1 MAFETKKLTEAFPTF
16 KIEQSLEA
24 CADKISVIKITV
36 NNRLSKASLN
46 VQLEEQ
52 IDRRSMDE
60 IVYALQ
66 KQIFDQCGLSVCLQ
80 VLSQVNEP
88 ESRQIQEPLG
98 HDSTPEEISHNES
111 PFDYL
116 QGMSSEADLE
126 AQATAFAEYE
136 AAYEKELEE
145 IRRQAAEALSAS
157 EKPKSSSANSEG
169 TQKKYRAKFAPKDE
183 NVIFGREKELSL
195 TKLEDITEPIGEV
208 SVQGQIFAMEER
220 LLKSGDKYLV
230 SMSIYDGTDSIV
242 CKSFFRDE
250 QWNELKEVI
259 KEGMFV
265 AIQGKAETDY
275 YDKSLCISGVSSI
288 KKTDSF
294 VQKRKDN
301 AKVKRVEL
309 HCHTKMSEHDGV
321 ADASAII
328 QRAVDWG
335 HDAIA
340 ITDHG
345 VVHAF
350 TDVLKYIGK
359 KKIDNVKPIYGL
371 EGYLVDDIKKIC
383 TKTKEHTIDED
394 VVVYS
399 LYTTGATSK
408 TQELFEIGA
417 VKLKSGNV
425 SETFHGFIRT
435 EKDIPGHIVEDY
447 LLPMGSDSNAKPA
460 REVLEAFLAFVGDSV
475 TVTQTLNNDID
486 YLGQCLEACGLSD
499 DVPVVDLTAV
509 ARMYLPELRG
519 YKLDQMTKN
528 LGLQIVSHVRA
539 NEEAQALAKVYSRLI
554 EMAKKDGI
562 VKFSDLNARGQKS
575 ENSIKKSARY
585 HIILLAANEEGRS
598 NLYRMVSA
606 SHLDYYNNVP
616 RIPKS
621 FIMQHREGVIVGS
634 ACEAGELMRAILQ
647 GKNDRKLKEIA
658 EFYDYLEVQPI
669 ANNAFM
675 LRDKKYGMSSVE
687 DLRDLNRKV
696 VELGELL
703 NKPVVATCDAHFV
716 DPEDEI
722 YRKIIQASRGFSD
735 VDESTPLYLRTT
747 DEMLEEFSYLGYD
760 KAYEIVVEN
769 TRKIADSIKK
779 ISPVRPDKA
788 APVIEGAEE
797 DLRRICY
804 ETARG
809 MYGEELP
816 EQVSTRLEKELTS
829 IISNGYASLYIIAH
843 KLVKNSNEHGY
854 LVGSR
859 GSVGSSFVAT
869 MAGISEVNPLAPHYY
884 CTSCQYYDFDSDD
897 VKAIGSGSGCDLPAK
912 KCPKCGAELKKD
924 GFSIPFETFLGF
936 KGDKEPDID
945 LNFSGEYQT
954 QAHEYTEV
962 IFGKGHTFKA
972 GTIATVAEKTGF
984 MYAKDYY
991 ESRGIEKRQCELTR
1005 ISRELVGVRRS
1016 TGQHPGGIVVL
1027 PKGEE
1032 IHTFTP
1038 VQHPA
1043 NDTETSIVTTHF
1055 DYHSIEHN
1063 LLKLDI
1069 LGKDDP
1075 TVVRIMQD
1083 ATGVDPETIPIDDPK
1098 IMSLFQ
1104 NTSALGITPDDLGG
1118 CPLGCL
1124 GIPEFGTDF
1133 VIQMLLDTKPKAI
1146 SDLVRIS
1153 GLSHGTDV
1161 WLNNAQTLIKDGKT
1175 TLEGAICTRDD
1186 IMLYLIN
1193 KGIEPAEAFTIM
1205 ESVRKGRGLKPEWE
1219 KTMEEHDVPD
1229 WYIWSCKMIK
1239 YMFPKAHA
1247 AAYVMMACR
1256 IAYYK
1261 IYYPL
1266 AYYSSYLAIRGTGF
1280 KYGSMAFGRSRLE
1293 QHFKEMEKKAK
1304 EVKLTATDQEEIR
1317 DMKIVREMYARG
1329 FEFAP
1334 IDIYTAKA
1342 DRFTIMDDKS
1352 IMPSLASID
1361 GMGEKAAAAI
1371 EKEAKKGKFLS
1382 KEDMLNRCKISKT
1395 VVETMDNLGLLNGL
1409 ADTNQLSIFD
1419 F

>member
-1 MAFETKKLTEAFPTF
+1 MTAERKKLTEAFPTLR
-16 KIEQSLEA
+16 IEPSLRQY
-24 CADKISVIKITV
+24 ADSIVVNKISINSKRARASV
-36 NNRLSKASLN
+36 NVSLSAESDTRTL
-46 VQLEEQ
+46 
-52 IDRRSMDE
+52 DE

-66 KQIFDQCGLSVCLQ
+66 SQVFDQCGLTAVLQ
-80 VLSQVNEP
+80 VLTQPEKQDTEVLPDEAASPEP
-88 ESRQIQEPLG
+88 AISN
-98 HDSTPEEISHNES
+98 DNFAYYEEMAATEADANSFNES
-111 PFDYL
+111 
-116 QGMSSEADLE
+116 EAV
-126 AQATAFAEYE
+126 F
-136 AAYEKELEE
+136 EKELEE
-145 IRRQAAEALSAS
+145 IRRQANEARETAEKNRQSSAS
-157 EKPKSSSANSEG
+157 TDKGS
-169 TQKKYRAKFAPKDE
+169 KKYRTKFAPKDE
-183 NVIFGREKELSL
+183 NVFYGREKELQL

-208 SVQGQIFAMEER
+208 SVRGQIIAMEDR
-220 LLKSGDKYLV
+220 LLRSGDKYMV
-230 SMSIYDGTDSIV
+230 SISVYDGTDSIV
-242 CKSFFRDE
+242 CKAFFRDE
-250 QWNELKEVI
+250 QWNELKEVV
-259 KEGMFV
+259 KSGMFV
-265 AIQGKAETDY
+265 LIQGNAESDA
-275 YDKSLCISGVSSI
+275 YDHSLCISKISCI
-288 KKTDSF
+288 KKIDSF
-294 VQKRKDN
+294 FEKRKDN

-309 HCHTKMSEHDGV
+309 HCHTKMSEHDAV
-321 ADASAII
+321 ADPSAVI

-340 ITDHG
+340 VTDHG

-350 TDVLKYIGK
+350 TDVLKYINK
-359 KKIDNVKPIYGL
+359 KKIDNIKPIYGL
-371 EGYLVDDIKKIC
+371 EGYLVDDIKKVC
-383 TKTKEHTIDED
+383 TKTGERTIDDD
-394 VVVYS
+394 VVIFSVF
-399 LYTTGATSK
+399 TTGSSSK
-408 TQELFEIGA
+408 NQEPFELGA
-417 VKLKSGNV
+417 VKLKDGKV
-425 SETFHGFIRT
+425 SETFHRFIKT
-435 EKDIPGHIVEDY
+435 EKEIPVHIVEEY
-447 LLPMGSDSNAKPA
+447 LIPAGSDDSAKGLD
-460 REVLEAFLAFVGDSV
+460 EVLKEFEEFTEGLVAV
-475 TVTQTLNNDID
+475 TLTTGNDID
-486 YLGQCLEACGLSD
+486 YVGNCRESCGMD
-499 DVPVVDLTAV
+499 DNFAVLDLTAV
-509 ARMYLPELRG
+509 ARFYLSELRG
-519 YKLDQMTKN
+519 YHLDQMLKYLN
-528 LGLQIVSHVRA
+528 IPLQNHNRA
-539 NEEAQALAKVYSRLI
+539 NEEAAATAKLYLKLMD
-554 EMAKKDGI
+554 MARADGM
-562 VKFSDLNARGQKS
+562 VKFTDFNAKGQKS
-575 ENSIKKSARY
+575 ENAIKKSARY

-598 NLYRMVSA
+598 NIYRMVSA
-606 SHLDYYNNVP
+606 SHLEYYNKVP

-621 FIMQHREGVIVGS
+621 FIMKHREGVIVGS

-647 GKNDRKLKEIA
+647 GKSDRQLKEIA
-658 EFYDYLEVQPI
+658 EFYDYLEVQPV
-669 ANNAFM
+669 ANNGFM
-675 LRDKKYGMSSVE
+675 LRDHKYGRNSIE

-696 VELGELL
+696 VELGEAL
-703 NKPVVATCDAHFV
+703 NKPVVATCDAHFI

-722 YRKIIQASRGFSD
+722 YRKIIQASRGYKD

-769 TRKIADSIKK
+769 TRKIADLIKK

-809 MYGEELP
+809 MYGDELP

-843 KLVKNSNEHGY
+843 KLVKNSNENGY

-869 MAGISEVNPLAPHYY
+869 MAGISEVNPLPPHYY
-884 CTSCQYYDFDSDD
+884 CPECRYYDFDSEDI
-897 VKAIGSGSGCDLPAK
+897 VAIGSGSGCDLPAK

-954 QAHEYTEV
+954 KAHEYTEV

-991 ESRGIEKRQCELTR
+991 ETRHIEKRQCELTR
-1005 ISRELVGVRRS
+1005 IGQVLVGVRRS

-1043 NDTETSIVTTHF
+1043 NDTTTNIVTTHF

-1104 NTSALGITPDDLGG
+1104 NTSALGITPEDLGG

-1161 WLNNAQTLIKDGKT
+1161 WLNNAQTLIKEGKT

-1193 KGIEPAEAFTIM
+1193 KGVEPAEAFKIM
-1205 ESVRKGRGLKPEWE
+1205 ESVRKGRGLTDEWE
-1219 KTMEEHDVPD
+1219 KTMQEHDVPD

-1280 KYGSMAFGRSRLE
+1280 KYSSMAFGKARLE
-1293 QHFKEMEKKAK
+1293 QHFKEMDEKAK
-1304 EVKLTATDQEEIR
+1304 TVKLTATDDAEIR

-1329 FEFAP
+1329 YEFAP

-1342 DRFTIMDDKS
+1342 TRFTIIDEKS

-1371 EKEAKKGKFLS
+1371 EEEAAKEKFLS
-1382 KEDMLNRCKISKT
+1382 KEDLINRCKVSKT
-1395 VVETMDNLGLLNGL
+1395 VVETMEKLGILNGL